1 MLKSKKKSHRINF
14 ESKEV
19 LEHFRKLYDM
29 SLNKPK
35 SSANDYEYE
44 VKVYDRRWLD
54 SEEE

>member
-1 MLKSKKKSHRINF
+1 MLRYKKKSHRIDF

-19 LEHFRKLYDM
+19 LEHFRKIYDM

-35 SSANDYEYE
+35 SNANEFEYE